1 MHNFTFLFFYL
12 LFLSISAQSFAQTE
26 TTLLIGTYTNS
37 GSHGIYVARF
47 NEQTGQLTMVDSAK
61 ADNPSYLCIAPSGK
75 KVYALSENGG
85 TNPGSISAFNF
96 DPPSGKL
103 SFINSQITGG
113 DHPCFL
119 SIDPKEKFL
128 AVANYSGG
136 SVCMMP
142 LHSSGALMPYSQL
155 IQHYGSGPNVQRQE
169 KPHVHQ
175 AIFSPKQNYVVVN
188 DLGTDEVKA
197 YAFNSNNT
205 QPLDTQKVIKIH
217 TDPGSGPRHL
227 VFHPAK
233 PIFYV
238 MEELSGKVSV
248 HAFNKHSIA
257 SLQTIECDTISRQT
271 GSADIH
277 ISPDGKF
284 LYASNRADANTIT
297 IFSVNGTDG
306 RLQRIGSQPVQ
317 GIGPRNFVIHPS
329 GKWLLVA
336 NQKTNN
342 IVVFA
347 RDAQTGILKQ
357 TGTGTSLPTPVCLVF
372 AGQ

>member
-26 TTLLIGTYTNS
+26 STLLIGTYTNS

-113 DHPCFL
+113 DHPCFV

-142 LHSSGALMPYSQL
+142 LHSSGALMPYRQL
-155 IQHYGSGPNVQRQE
+155 IQHYGSGPNAQRQE

-197 YAFNSNNT
+197 YAFNSKNT

-217 TDPGSGPRHL
+217 TAPGSGPRHL

-257 SLQTIECDTISRQT
+257 SLQTIECDTISRQP

-284 LYASNRADANTIT
+284 LYASNRADANTLT
-297 IFSVNGTDG
+297 IFGVNEADG

-329 GKWLLVA
+329 GNWLLVA

-347 RDAQTGILKQ
+347 RDAQTGRLKE
-357 TGTGTSLPTPVCLVF
+357 TGSGTSLPAPVCLVF
-372 AGQ
+372 ATQ

>member
-1 MHNFTFLFFYL
+1 
-12 LFLSISAQSFAQTE
+12 
-26 TTLLIGTYTNS
+26 
-37 GSHGIYVARF
+37 
-47 NEQTGQLTMVDSAK
+47 
-61 ADNPSYLCIAPSGK
+61 
-75 KVYALSENGG
+75 
-85 TNPGSISAFNF
+85 
-96 DPPSGKL
+96 
-103 SFINSQITGG
+103 
-113 DHPCFL
+113 
-119 SIDPKEKFL
+119 
-128 AVANYSGG
+128 
-136 SVCMMP
+136 
-142 LHSSGALMPYSQL
+142 
-155 IQHYGSGPNVQRQE
+155 
-169 KPHVHQ
+169 
-175 AIFSPKQNYVVVN
+175 
-188 DLGTDEVKA
+188 
-197 YAFNSNNT
+197 
-205 QPLDTQKVIKIH
+205 
-217 TDPGSGPRHL
+217 
-227 VFHPAK
+227 
-233 PIFYV
+233 
-238 MEELSGKVSV
+238 LSGKVSV

-257 SLQTIECDTISRQT
+257 SLQTIECDTISRQP